1 MDKPS
6 IHVSML
12 IPLLLMALSFKSYY
26 LIALMQRSRIE
37 LLKRERNSQWVKAM
51 ILEAG
56 K

>member
-12 IPLLLMALSFKSYY
+12 IPLLVMALSFKFFY
-26 LIALMQRSRIE
+26 LIALLQRARIE
-37 LLKRERNSQWVKAM
+37 LLRRERNSQWVKTM
-51 ILEAG
+51 LLED